1 MSLPKWTAE
10 HGNLLKSLREKA
22 GLDIATLA
30 RKNMVSP
37 LQVGQLEDG
46 GESAFYNADIKFAA
60 GKKLL
65 QALGHRLPEQT
76 QNPSE
81 APIKAP
87 NEVKPAQG
95 LPRNSFSITPQKTF
109 WLLLFLLIAL
119 GLLGLYVDKSQ
130 KKADASPANLPTL
143 TVTTTAAVSSEK
155 TTEPPEALVTP
166 TTATDPVAAPLPPT
180 PTAPATTLPTQKQNS
195 TCNWNVSAVEIQPTS
210 PRKSAEYVHMQAL
223 NNGVICIRDGEQR
236 VATLELQ
243 AGDERSIYGTAPFSV
258 YSTNLSQIKLYFQ
271 GQLIKLPSEET
282 QHLKLTAASPSAAAK
297 SFTSP

>member
-76 QNPSE
+76 QTPSE

-155 TTEPPEALVTP
+155 TTESPEALVTP
-166 TTATDPVAAPLPPT
+166 ANATDPVAAPLPPT

-258 YSTNLSQIKLYFQ
+258 YSANLSQIKLYFQ

-282 QHLKLTAASPSAAAK
+282 QHLKLTAASTSAAAK

>member
-76 QNPSE
+76 QTPSE

-166 TTATDPVAAPLPPT
+166 ATATDPVAAPLPPT

-258 YSTNLSQIKLYFQ
+258 YSANLSQIKLYFQ

>member
-46 GESAFYNADIKFAA
+46 GESAFYNADIKFAS

-76 QNPSE
+76 PALSE
-81 APIKAP
+81 APIKVP
-87 NEVKPAQG
+87 NDVKPTQS
-95 LPRNSFSITPQKTF
+95 LPRNSFAITPQKTF

-119 GLLGLYVDKSQ
+119 GLLGLYVDKSNKQ
-130 KKADASPANLPTL
+130 ADASPANLPAP
-143 TVTTTAAVSSEK
+143 TVTTTAAAPSEN
-155 TTEPPEALVTP
+155 TSTPPEALVTP
-166 TTATDPVAAPLPPT
+166 PNASEPAAAPLPPT
-180 PTAPATTLPTQKQNS
+180 PAAPATTPPTQKQNS
-195 TCNWNVSAVEIQPTS
+195 TCNWNGSPVEIQPTS
-210 PRKSAEYVHMQAL
+210 PRKSADYVHMQAL
-223 NNGVICIRDGEQR
+223 NNGVICIKDGEPR

-243 AGDERSIYGTAPFSV
+243 AGDERSIYGPAPFSV
-258 YSTNLSQIKLYFQ
+258 YSANLSQIKLYFQ
-271 GQLIKLPSEET
+271 GQLVKLPSEET
-282 QHLKLTAASPSAAAK
+282 QHLKLTAARP
-297 SFTSP
+297 

>member
-65 QALGHRLPEQT
+65 QALGHRLPEQVQT
-76 QNPSE
+76 LSE
-81 APIKAP
+81 APIKVL
-87 NEVKPAQG
+87 NEVKPKKS

-119 GLLGLYVDKSQ
+119 GLLGLYVDKAE
-130 KKADASPANLPTL
+130 KKADVSQANLPTP
-143 TVTTTAAVSSEK
+143 TVTTTAAAPSEN
-155 TTEPPEALVTP
+155 TSTPSETPVTP
-166 TTATDPVAAPLPPT
+166 PNAAEPVAAPLPPT
-180 PTAPATTLPTQKQNS
+180 PTAPATTPPTQKQNS
-195 TCNWNVSAVEIQPTS
+195 TCNWNVSPVEIQPTS
-210 PRKSAEYVHMQAL
+210 PRKSADYVHMQAL
-223 NNGVICIRDGEQR
+223 NNGVICIKDGEQR

-243 AGDERSIYGTAPFSV
+243 AGNERSIYGPAPFSV
-258 YSTNLSQIKLYFQ
+258 YSANLSQMKLYFQ
-271 GQLIKLPSEET
+271 GQLIKLPNEET
-282 QHLKLTAASPSAAAK
+282 QHLKLTAAP
-297 SFTSP
+297 P

>member
-65 QALGHRLPEQT
+65 QALGHRLPEQA
-76 QNPSE
+76 QALSE
-81 APIKAP
+81 APIKVP
-87 NEVKPAQG
+87 NEVKPTPS

-119 GLLGLYVDKSQ
+119 GLLGLYVDKSK
-130 KKADASPANLPTL
+130 KKADASAANLRTP
-143 TVTTTAAVSSEK
+143 TVTTTAAAPSEN
-155 TTEPPEALVTP
+155 TSTPPEALVTP
-166 TTATDPVAAPLPPT
+166 TNASDPAAAPLPPT
-180 PTAPATTLPTQKQNS
+180 PPAPASTPPTQKQNS
-195 TCNWNVSAVEIQPTS
+195 TCNWNVSPVEIQPTS
-210 PRKSAEYVHMQAL
+210 PRKSADYVHMQAL
-223 NNGVICIRDGEQR
+223 NNGVICIKDGEQR

-243 AGDERSIYGTAPFSV
+243 AGDERSIYGSAPFSV
-258 YSTNLSQIKLYFQ
+258 YSANLSQIKLYFQ

-282 QHLKLTAASPSAAAK
+282 QHLKLTAASK
-297 SFTSP
+297 

>member
-10 HGNLLKSLREKA
+10 NGNLLKSLREKA

-65 QALGHRLPEQT
+65 QALGHRLPEQVQT
-76 QNPSE
+76 LSE
-81 APIKAP
+81 APIKAL
-87 NEVKPAQG
+87 NEVKPKKS

-119 GLLGLYVDKSQ
+119 GLLGLYVDKAE
-130 KKADASPANLPTL
+130 KKADISPANLPAP
-143 TVTTTAAVSSEK
+143 TVTTTAAAPSENAS
-155 TTEPPEALVTP
+155 TPPEAPVTP
-166 TTATDPVAAPLPPT
+166 TNAAEPVAPPQPPT
-180 PTAPATTLPTQKQNS
+180 PTAPATTPPTQKQNS
-195 TCNWNVSAVEIQPTS
+195 TCNWNASPVEIQPTS
-210 PRKSAEYVHMQAL
+210 PRKSADYVHMQAL
-223 NNGVICIRDGEQR
+223 NNGVICIKDGEQR

-243 AGDERSIYGTAPFSV
+243 AGDERSIYGPAPFSV
-258 YSTNLSQIKLYFQ
+258 YSANLSQIKLYFQ
-271 GQLIKLPSEET
+271 GQLVKLPSEET
-282 QHLKLTAASPSAAAK
+282 QHLKLTAARP
-297 SFTSP
+297 